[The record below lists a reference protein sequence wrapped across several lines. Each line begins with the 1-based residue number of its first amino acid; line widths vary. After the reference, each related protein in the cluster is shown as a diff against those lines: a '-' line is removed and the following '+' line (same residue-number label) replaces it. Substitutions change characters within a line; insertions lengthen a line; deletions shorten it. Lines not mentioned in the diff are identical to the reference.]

1 MENMGT
7 ITATV
12 LIYQN
17 GFSDTEA
24 TVSAF
29 DIIVWD
35 RQSDSKTE
43 EQLKLEVQV
52 IASICS
58 RMQLPTN
65 PILN

>member
-1 MENMGT
+1 MEIMGT

-43 EQLKLEVQV
+43 EQLKLEVQD

-65 PILN
+65 PNLN